1 MLPHSAKLLLS
12 VVVLCTGCAQEEIH
26 GTAEIRPVKTISVAF
41 KEADEVRGA
50 VGEIRPRNETD
61 LSFRVSGKVIERLVD
76 VGSPVRKGELLAR
89 LDDQDY
95 QNRLRSAEAD
105 VAAAQAALDEAS
117 AAENRMRI
125 LLDKGYTT
133 RSNYDGVLKNLRSAK
148 AKLVSAKAAENLARD
163 QLAYTELRADF
174 DGVATATGVESGQIV
189 NVGQMVV
196 RVADPALIDAVFSI
210 AEMAFAGIPAE
221 ALNEVDVALLGHPD
235 IVATGRVREIAPV
248 ADAATRTFQ
257 VKVTLA
263 DVPRQMRFGSSV
275 MGRPQVAPEIMAVLP
290 GSALFE
296 SGGRPA
302 VWVVDTSSQVELK
315 PIVVASYAADRVMV
329 REGLEEGE
337 IVVTAGVNRLRERQ
351 KVRLIDQETRQPPQ
365 APTQPH

>member
-1 MLPHSAKLLLS
+1 MLPNSAKLLLT
-12 VVVLCTGCAQEEIH
+12 VAILGTGCAREEIH
-26 GTAEIRPVKTISVAF
+26 APAEIRPVKTVSVAF
-41 KEADEVRGA
+41 RKADDARSA

-61 LSFRVSGKVIERLVD
+61 LSFRVSGKVIQRQVD
-76 VGSPVRKGELLAR
+76 VGTSVKKGELLAR
-89 LDDQDY
+89 LDGQDY
-95 QNRLRSAEAD
+95 HNRLRSAEAD

-117 AAENRMRI
+117 AAENRMRV

-148 AKLVSAKAAENLARD
+148 AKLVSARAAENLARD

-174 DGVATATGVESGQIV
+174 DGVVTATGAESGQIV
-189 NVGQMVV
+189 NVGQMVA
-196 RVADPALIDAVFSI
+196 RLADPSSIDGVFSI

-221 ALNEVDVALLGHPD
+221 ALNEVEVALLGHPE
-235 IVATGRVREIAPV
+235 ITAVGRVREIAPV

-257 VKVTLA
+257 VKVALEDT
-263 DVPRQMRFGSSV
+263 PPQMRFGSSV
-275 MGRPQVAPEIMAVLP
+275 VGRPKLATQAMAILP

-296 SGGRPA
+296 RGGRPA
-302 VWVVDTSSQVELK
+302 VWVVDNFSEVELK
-315 PIVVASYAADRVMV
+315 PVVVASYATDRVIV

-351 KVRLIDQETRQPPQ
+351 KVRLIDETQ
-365 APTQPH
+365 